1 MGDDE
6 GTQTTATDAR
16 AVVVVVGGQ
25 GSAFGSAT
33 TEVRAKGLLHPPAY
47 SVFIHLI

>member
-6 GTQTTATDAR
+6 ETQTTATDAR
-16 AVVVVVGGQ
+16 AVVVVGGQ